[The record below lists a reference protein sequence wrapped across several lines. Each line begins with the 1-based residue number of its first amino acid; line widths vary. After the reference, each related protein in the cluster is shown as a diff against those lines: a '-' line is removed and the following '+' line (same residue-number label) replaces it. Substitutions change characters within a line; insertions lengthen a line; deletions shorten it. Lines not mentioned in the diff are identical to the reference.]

1 MTEFL
6 NNMKIEIL
14 DPLKLLKE
22 RLVKTLNN
30 NLNEMNSTEKN
41 YNNCI
46 SQLEI
51 AKKKFHGSIKEV
63 EQFKLKS
70 EILKKKYNNDSN
82 LGKPNQNSNM
92 NNEEIKR
99 EEIKALNSLK
109 NAKENENIYI
119 TLINDSNKLQEEY
132 IEIKKKNLNQI
143 QLMEE
148 ELGNNIKYHI

>member
-1 MTEFL
+1 L
-6 NNMKIEIL
+6 
-14 DPLKLLKE
+14 
-22 RLVKTLNN
+22 
-30 NLNEMNSTEKN
+30 
-41 YNNCI
+41 
-46 SQLEI
+46 Q
-51 AKKKFHGSIKEV
+51 KKFHGSIKEV

-148 ELGNNIKYHI
+148 EIGNNIKDCLREIYYISSIIYKKFPIRY